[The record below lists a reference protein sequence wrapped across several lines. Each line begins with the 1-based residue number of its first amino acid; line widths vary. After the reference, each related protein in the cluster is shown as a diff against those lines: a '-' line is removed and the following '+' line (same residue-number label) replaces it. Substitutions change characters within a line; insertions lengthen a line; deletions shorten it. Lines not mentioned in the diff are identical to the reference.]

1 MYLLA
6 KFRPSFAGY
15 DDVFF
20 INRFL
25 ISTAGAGWFYKML

>member
-20 INRFL
+20 INRFPL
-25 ISTAGAGWFYKML
+25 STGGVG